1 MQIADI
7 MEHTSPAPAADVA
20 TGVAVDSKPQ
30 QAAEREPGL
39 MDDFLAVSNR
49 FFQELQSV
57 SPARLPDREMPDE
70 AQSDFLQQIS
80 TRLFGVNDKG
90 RPAAACEPTIMEA
103 TIMEEQISPAPAT
116 VPVYGA
122 GVLDFDS
129 APPSPLTAAMTPPA
143 PTDHN
148 GSTAYHAPTSAL
160 PADEEGNG
168 PELERAVAA
177 KSASADRSSQRSR
190 ISSRRMSASARALAV
205 APLNSARSVR
215 RYMKNAV
222 NETLDM
228 VGEILPPV

>member
-80 TRLFGVNDKG
+80 TRLF
-90 RPAAACEPTIMEA
+90 AACEPTIMEATIMEA